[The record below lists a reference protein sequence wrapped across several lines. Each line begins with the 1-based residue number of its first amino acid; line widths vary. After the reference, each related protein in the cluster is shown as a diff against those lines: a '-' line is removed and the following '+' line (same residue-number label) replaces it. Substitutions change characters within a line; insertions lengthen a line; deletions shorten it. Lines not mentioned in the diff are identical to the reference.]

1 MFSNTQKAVTSLEL
15 TPDKQFRHS
24 IMNQGLE
31 DFPSVQGL
39 GLSTSTTESLGS
51 IPAQGTK
58 TPQGTRHSQKK
69 KTRGRNIPSD
79 PLKKNQSLVASIKVI
94 VFQAS
99 TDLGHM
105 EKPFVPHYSN

>member
-31 DFPSVQGL
+31 DFPSVQGV
-39 GLSTSTTESLGS
+39 GLSTSTTERLGS

-69 KTRGRNIPSD
+69 KQEGETF
-79 PLKKNQSLVASIKVI
+79 PL
-94 VFQAS
+94 
-99 TDLGHM
+99 T
-105 EKPFVPHYSN
+105 P